1 MAVRGPGSRTSVCLA
16 VCIPANLAV
25 AIGWM
30 LFTTV
35 KWHQGCFLHASSH
48 KITPVARNF
57 GFCTHFAV
65 RLCQVYV
72 FIYQDGQKTLR
83 KEPWS
88 KRPKLVDT
96 KKVTPKTANHFEG
109 QSLVSMKVLL
119 KRPLT
124 SNRSN
129 QILLSIIYI
138 YKLYIVT
145 LQKNRKGTF
154 HCVDAGI
161 GFYFSIFFWGSLYH
175 AISILWFSK
184 YRYSRFPTGSYF
196 IIWIICYRAIFKH
209 HLSATKTQAIPGQ
222 ANLWASGCS
231 YKRPKE
237 DDRDAAGRW
246 WIKWSE
252 DQPRSDVT
260 DSKRSTVVKPT
271 KKDVTSRTTQEDFIL
286 SLW

>member
-1 MAVRGPGSRTSVCLA
+1 MLLLTKSRQWPGILDSARTLPSDFAKSTFSSIKMDRKHFAKNRGQNAPSLWTPKKLPPRLPTTLKGNLSCLWRS
-16 VCIPANLAV
+16 CSSGP
-25 AIGWM
+25 
-30 LFTTV
+30 
-35 KWHQGCFLHASSH
+35 WHQIGQIKSF
-48 KITPVARNF
+48 
-57 GFCTHFAV
+57 
-65 RLCQVYV
+65 
-72 FIYQDGQKTLR
+72 YQL
-83 KEPWS
+83 
-88 KRPKLVDT
+88 
-96 KKVTPKTANHFEG
+96 
-109 QSLVSMKVLL
+109 
-119 KRPLT
+119 
-124 SNRSN
+124 
-129 QILLSIIYI
+129 YI